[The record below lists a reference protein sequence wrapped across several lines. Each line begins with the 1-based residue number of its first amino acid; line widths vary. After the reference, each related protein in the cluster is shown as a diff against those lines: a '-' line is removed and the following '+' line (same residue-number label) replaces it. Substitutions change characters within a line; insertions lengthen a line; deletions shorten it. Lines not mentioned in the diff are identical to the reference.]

1 MLDKKCTV
9 LYNYKSCS
17 NVYTNEDV
25 EAIEDDDY
33 ENFHNDDWDDMI
45 DDGEDLLD
53 NDGIWLGSEVSF
65 YIKKQFCSVTKIL
78 MLYLIKFSL
87 FSTVASKS
95 LCCNI
100 VDFRAKLNFGFKLNF
115 WI

>member
-9 LYNYKSCS
+9 LYNCKSCS

-53 NDGIWLGSEVSF
+53 NDGI
-65 YIKKQFCSVTKIL
+65 
-78 MLYLIKFSL
+78 
-87 FSTVASKS
+87 
-95 LCCNI
+95 
-100 VDFRAKLNFGFKLNF
+100 
-115 WI
+115 